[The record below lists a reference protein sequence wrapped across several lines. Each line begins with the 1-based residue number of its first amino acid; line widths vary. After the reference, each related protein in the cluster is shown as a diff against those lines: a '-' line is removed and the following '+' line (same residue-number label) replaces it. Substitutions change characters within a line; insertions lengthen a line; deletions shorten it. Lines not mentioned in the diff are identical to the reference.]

1 VETGDQVPSGRR
13 AGGAQD
19 RADGAAPEPVFAA
32 AEESMA
38 DLEGLVRDERG
49 VRLGREEA
57 D

>member
-1 VETGDQVPSGRR
+1 MTTCTSARSPFLPG
-13 AGGAQD
+13 
-19 RADGAAPEPVFAA
+19 PVFAA